1 MQQNFWRKII
11 LNLKK
16 QKIENE
22 KKMGYNKRKFE
33 IIKEFLSP
41 NLFLDIRKLLK
52 NKNNDSSQIKDLE
65 REFGGKL
72 RNLFEN
78 LGPVFV
84 KFGQLLSTRRDIFSE
99 NIISELE
106 KLQDDVKEED
116 FENIKEVFYK
126 EFSKDIY
133 DVFDEFEK
141 KPLAS
146 GSIAQAHL
154 ATIKVGSLNR
164 KVVVKVQRKN
174 LDKRVKED
182 LIIMKDLYK
191 KLESKLDGI
200 ESFNFGEIIE
210 EFSLSLNKEIDF
222 EVEKNNIKKYRK
234 LNIKEN
240 DFLSPDVYDSYSSK
254 KVLTLEYIEG
264 KSIRSV
270 FEKKS
275 NKRKDMAQKIIE
287 AYVNQMFTYGYFHAD
302 PHPGNIFV
310 DKDLNIYLLDFGIV
324 GNLSENYRYQI
335 MKIFLGASFGE
346 VKLITDAIIGMGLL
360 EFDSKKIGDFE
371 KRIQRLLDKYMVMS
385 LNQMKL
391 SDLIT
396 DFYTLLVDYS
406 IRIPSELTSFA
417 KTVLILEGL
426 IEKLVYK
433 ESFLEL
439 ALPIAKSMVF
449 KIFSPDIVVNRLR
462 PKMYDTYSLIKEFP
476 HTSLNILRQLAR
488 GDFRIIDQKS
498 EIERKSYEKI
508 ENQKSQAIIF
518 LGLSIV
524 IGFSLLSLSNLNLDQ
539 NILKA
544 ILILILSLGF
554 FMAYII
560 IKNLYRKE

>member
-1 MQQNFWRKII
+1 MGYRKRKI
-11 LNLKK
+11 
-16 QKIENE
+16 
-22 KKMGYNKRKFE
+22 E
-33 IIKEFLSP
+33 IIKKFLSP
-41 NLFLDIRKLLK
+41 DLIFEIRKLLK
-52 NKNNDSSQIKDLE
+52 NRGENSKEILDIESK
-65 REFGGKL
+65 FGQKL
-72 RNLFEN
+72 RSLFED

-99 NIISELE
+99 NIIIELE

-116 FENIKEVFYK
+116 FENIKEVFYG

-146 GSIAQAHL
+146 GSIAQTHL
-154 ATIKVGSLNR
+154 ATIKVGSLER
-164 KVVVKVQRKN
+164 KVVVKIQRKDLEKN
-174 LDKRVKED
+174 VKED
-182 LIIMKDLYK
+182 LKIMKDLYK
-191 KLESKLDGI
+191 KLEIKLEGI
-200 ESFNFGEIIE
+200 KSFNLGEIIE
-210 EFSLSLNKEIDF
+210 EFAISLNREIEF
-222 EVEKNNIKKYRK
+222 EIEKNNIKKYRK
-234 LNIKEN
+234 LNVQKK
-240 DFLSPDVYDSYSSK
+240 DLLCPDVYDSYSSK
-254 KVLTLEYIEG
+254 KVLTMEFIDGE
-264 KSIRSV
+264 SIRSV
-270 FEKKS
+270 YEKRS
-275 NKRKDMAQKIIE
+275 DIRKDLAEKIIG

-310 DKDLNIYLLDFGIV
+310 DKNLKIYLLDFGIV
-324 GNLSENYRYQI
+324 GNLSENYRYQM
-335 MKIFLGASFGE
+335 MKIFLGASFNE

-371 KRIQRLLDKYMVMS
+371 KRIQKLLDKYMVMS

-391 SDLIT
+391 ADLFR

-406 IRIPSELTSFA
+406 IKIPSELTNFG

-449 KIFSPDIVVNRLR
+449 KIFSPDLVFDRIR
-462 PKMYDTYSLIKEFP
+462 PKIYDTYSLIKEFP
-476 HTSLNILRQLAR
+476 QTSLNILRQLAR

-498 EIERKSYEKI
+498 EEERKSYEKI
-508 ENQKSQAIIF
+508 ENQKSQALVF
-518 LGLSIV
+518 LGLSII
-524 IGFSLLSLSNLNLDQ
+524 IGFSLLSLALLDFDK

-544 ILILILSLGF
+544 ILIASLSIGF
-554 FMAYII
+554 FTIFAIM
-560 IKNLYRKE
+560 KNLFRKE

>member
-1 MQQNFWRKII
+1 
-11 LNLKK
+11 
-16 QKIENE
+16 
-22 KKMGYNKRKFE
+22 MGYNKRKFE

-65 REFGGKL
+65 REFGEKL

-99 NIISELE
+99 NIIGELE

-146 GSIAQAHL
+146 GSIAQTHL
-154 ATIKVGSLNR
+154 ATIKVGSIDR
-164 KVVVKVQRKN
+164 KVVVKIQRKN

-240 DFLSPDVYDSYSSK
+240 DLLSPDVYDSYSSK

-335 MKIFLGASFGE
+335 MKVFLGASFGE

-406 IRIPSELTSFA
+406 IKIPSELTSFA

-449 KIFSPDIVVNRLR
+449 KIFSPDIVINRLR

-476 HTSLNILRQLAR
+476 QTSLNILRQLAR

-518 LGLSIV
+518 LGLSII

-544 ILILILSLGF
+544 ILILSLSLGF

>member
-1 MQQNFWRKII
+1 
-11 LNLKK
+11 
-16 QKIENE
+16 
-22 KKMGYNKRKFE
+22 MGYNKRKFE

-52 NKNNDSSQIKDLE
+52 NKNKDSSQIRDLE
-65 REFGGKL
+65 REFGEKL

-146 GSIAQAHL
+146 GSIAQTHL
-154 ATIKVGSLNR
+154 ATIKVGSIDR
-164 KVVVKVQRKN
+164 KVVVKVQRKD

-234 LNIKEN
+234 LNVKEN
-240 DFLSPDVYDSYSSK
+240 DLLSPDVYDSYSSK

-406 IRIPSELTSFA
+406 IKIPSELTNFA

-449 KIFSPDIVVNRLR
+449 KIFSPDILINRLR
-462 PKMYDTYSLIKEFP
+462 PKMFDTYSLIKEFP
-476 HTSLNILRQLAR
+476 QTSLNILRQLAR

-508 ENQKSQAIIF
+508 ENQKSQAIVF
-518 LGLSIV
+518 LGVSIIV
-524 IGFSLLSLSNLNLDQ
+524 GFSLLSLSNLKLNQ

>member
-1 MQQNFWRKII
+1 
-11 LNLKK
+11 
-16 QKIENE
+16 
-22 KKMGYNKRKFE
+22 MGYKQRKFE
-33 IIKEFLSP
+33 IIKKFLSP
-41 NLFLDIRKLLK
+41 DLIFDIRRLLK
-52 NKNNDSSQIKDLE
+52 NRGENSKEILE
-65 REFGGKL
+65 LESKFGQKL
-72 RNLFEN
+72 RNLFED

-99 NIISELE
+99 NIIMELE

-116 FENIKEVFYK
+116 FENIKEVFYG

-146 GSIAQAHL
+146 GSIAQTHL
-154 ATIKVGSLNR
+154 AKIKVGSYER
-164 KVVVKVQRKN
+164 KVVVKVQRKD
-174 LDKRVKED
+174 LDKNVKED
-182 LIIMKDLYK
+182 LKIMKDLYK
-191 KLESKLDGI
+191 KLETKLEGI
-200 ESFNFGEIIE
+200 KSFNLGEIVE
-210 EFSLSLNKEIDF
+210 EFALSLNREIDF

-234 LNIKEN
+234 LNVQKK
-240 DFLSPDVYDSYSSK
+240 DLLCPDVYDSYSSK
-254 KVLTLEYIEG
+254 KVLTMEYIEG

-270 FEKKS
+270 YEKRS
-275 NKRKDMAQKIIE
+275 DIRKDLAEKIIG

-310 DKDLNIYLLDFGIV
+310 DENLNIYLLDFGIV

-335 MKIFLGASFGE
+335 MKIFLGASFNE

-371 KRIQRLLDKYMVMS
+371 KRIQKLLDKYMVMS

-391 SDLIT
+391 ADLIR

-406 IRIPSELTSFA
+406 IKIPSELTNFG

-449 KIFSPDIVVNRLR
+449 KIFSPDLVFDRIR
-462 PKMYDTYSLIKEFP
+462 PKIYDTYSLVKEFP
-476 HTSLNILRQLAR
+476 QTSLNILRQLAR

-498 EIERKSYEKI
+498 EEERKSYEKI
-508 ENQKSQAIIF
+508 ENQKSQALVF
-518 LGLSIV
+518 LGLSII
-524 IGFSLLSLSNLNLDQ
+524 IGFSLLSLALLDFDK

-544 ILILILSLGF
+544 ILIASLGLGF
-554 FMAYII
+554 TMIFAI

>member
-1 MQQNFWRKII
+1 
-11 LNLKK
+11 
-16 QKIENE
+16 
-22 KKMGYNKRKFE
+22 MGYNKRKFE

-65 REFGGKL
+65 REFGEKL

-99 NIISELE
+99 NIIGELE

-146 GSIAQAHL
+146 GSIAQTHL
-154 ATIKVGSLNR
+154 ATIKVGSIDR
-164 KVVVKVQRKN
+164 KVVVKVQRKD

-240 DFLSPDVYDSYSSK
+240 DLLSPDVYDSYSSK

-396 DFYTLLVDYS
+396 DFYTLLVDYC
-406 IRIPSELTSFA
+406 IKIPSELTSFA

-476 HTSLNILRQLAR
+476 QTSLNILRQLAR

-498 EIERKSYEKI
+498 ELERKSYERI

-518 LGLSIV
+518 LGLSII

-544 ILILILSLGF
+544 ILILSLSLGF

>member
-1 MQQNFWRKII
+1 
-11 LNLKK
+11 
-16 QKIENE
+16 
-22 KKMGYNKRKFE
+22 MGYKQRKFG
-33 IIKEFLSP
+33 IIKKFLSTD
-41 NLFLDIRKLLK
+41 LIFDIRKLLRNRGENSK
-52 NKNNDSSQIKDLE
+52 EILE
-65 REFGGKL
+65 LESKFGQKL
-72 RNLFEN
+72 RTLFED

-99 NIISELE
+99 NIIIELE

-116 FENIKEVFYK
+116 FENIKEVFYG

-146 GSIAQAHL
+146 GSIAQTHL
-154 ATIKVGSLNR
+154 AIIKVGSFER
-164 KVVVKVQRKN
+164 KVVVKVQRKDLEKN
-174 LDKRVKED
+174 VKED
-182 LIIMKDLYK
+182 LKIMKDLYK
-191 KLESKLDGI
+191 KLEIKLEGI
-200 ESFNFGEIIE
+200 KSFNIGEIVE
-210 EFSLSLNKEIDF
+210 EFALSLNKEIDF
-222 EVEKNNIKKYRK
+222 EVEKNNIKKYKK
-234 LNIKEN
+234 LNVQKK
-240 DFLSPDVYDSYSSK
+240 DLLCPDVYDSYSSK
-254 KVLTLEYIEG
+254 KVLTMEYIEG
-264 KSIRSV
+264 ESIRSV
-270 FEKKS
+270 YEKRS
-275 NKRKDMAQKIIE
+275 DIRKDLAEKIIG

-310 DKDLNIYLLDFGIV
+310 DENLNIYLLDFGIV

-335 MKIFLGASFGE
+335 MKIFLGASFNE

-371 KRIQRLLDKYMVMS
+371 KRIQKLLDKYMVMS

-391 SDLIT
+391 ADLIR

-406 IRIPSELTSFA
+406 IKIPSELTNFG

-449 KIFSPDIVVNRLR
+449 KIFSPDLVFNRVR
-462 PKMYDTYSLIKEFP
+462 PKIYDTYSLIKEFP
-476 HTSLNILRQLAR
+476 QTILNILRQLAR

-498 EIERKSYEKI
+498 EEERKSYEKI
-508 ENQKSQAIIF
+508 ENQKSQALVF
-518 LGLSIV
+518 LGISII
-524 IGFSLLSLSNLNLDQ
+524 IGCSLLSLATLDFDK

-544 ILILILSLGF
+544 ILIASLGIGF
-554 FMAYII
+554 TMIFSIM
-560 IKNLYRKE
+560 KNLYRKE

>member
-1 MQQNFWRKII
+1 
-11 LNLKK
+11 
-16 QKIENE
+16 
-22 KKMGYNKRKFE
+22 MGYNKRKFE

-52 NKNNDSSQIKDLE
+52 NKNKDSSQIRDLE
-65 REFGGKL
+65 REFGEKL

-146 GSIAQAHL
+146 GSIAQTHL
-154 ATIKVGSLNR
+154 ATIKVGSIDR
-164 KVVVKVQRKN
+164 KVVVKVQRKD

-222 EVEKNNIKKYRK
+222 EVEKNNIKKYMK
-234 LNIKEN
+234 LNVKEN
-240 DFLSPDVYDSYSSK
+240 DLLSPDVYDSYSSK

-406 IRIPSELTSFA
+406 IKIPSELTNFA

-449 KIFSPDIVVNRLR
+449 KIFSPDILINRLR
-462 PKMYDTYSLIKEFP
+462 PKMFDTYSLIKEFP
-476 HTSLNILRQLAR
+476 QTSLNILRQLAR

-508 ENQKSQAIIF
+508 ENQKSQAIVF
-518 LGLSIV
+518 LGVSIIV
-524 IGFSLLSLSNLNLDQ
+524 GFSLLSLSNLKLNQ

>member
-1 MQQNFWRKII
+1 
-11 LNLKK
+11 
-16 QKIENE
+16 
-22 KKMGYNKRKFE
+22 MGYKKRKLE
-33 IIKEFLSP
+33 IIKKFISL
-41 NLFLDIRKLLK
+41 NIIFDGRKLLK
-52 NKNNDSSQIKDLE
+52 NKGENSKDLSE
-65 REFGGKL
+65 LESHFGKNL
-72 RNLFEN
+72 RSLFEE

-99 NIISELE
+99 NIITELE

-116 FENIKEVFYK
+116 FENIKEVFYE

-141 KPLAS
+141 KSLAS
-146 GSIAQAHL
+146 GSIAQTHL
-154 ATIKVGSLNR
+154 ATIKVGSLER
-164 KVVVKVQRKN
+164 KVVVKIQRKDM
-174 LDKRVKED
+174 DKRVVED
-182 LIIMKDLYK
+182 LKIMNDLYK
-191 KLESKLDGI
+191 KLETKLEGI
-200 ESFNFGEIIE
+200 KSFNFGEIIQ
-210 EFSLSLNKEIDF
+210 EFSLSLIREIDF

-234 LNIKEN
+234 LNIQKK
-240 DFLSPDVYDSYSSK
+240 DLLSPDVYDSYSSK
-254 KVLTLEYIEG
+254 KVLTMEYIDG

-270 FEKKS
+270 YEKRS
-275 NKRKDMAQKIIE
+275 DIRKELAEKIIG

-310 DKDLNIYLLDFGIV
+310 DDNLNIYLIDFGIV

-335 MKIFLGASFGE
+335 MKIFLGASFNE

-371 KRIQRLLDKYMVMS
+371 KRIQKLLDKYMVMS

-391 SDLIT
+391 ADLIR

-406 IRIPSELTSFA
+406 IKIPSELTNFA

-449 KIFSPDIVVNRLR
+449 KIFSPDLVIDRIR

-476 HTSLNILRQLAR
+476 QTTLNILRQLAR

-498 EIERKSYEKI
+498 EEERKSYEKT
-508 ENQKSQAIIF
+508 ENQKTQAIIF
-518 LGLSIV
+518 LGLCLIIAS
-524 IGFSLLSLSNLNLDQ
+524 SLLGLAFVEIDK

-544 ILILILSLGF
+544 LLVTSLFLGF
-554 FMAYII
+554 FMAFAI
-560 IKNLYRKE
+560 IKNIYRKE

>member
-1 MQQNFWRKII
+1 
-11 LNLKK
+11 
-16 QKIENE
+16 
-22 KKMGYNKRKFE
+22 MGYNKRKFE

-65 REFGGKL
+65 REFGEKL

-146 GSIAQAHL
+146 GSIAQTHL
-154 ATIKVGSLNR
+154 ATIKVGSIDR
-164 KVVVKVQRKN
+164 KVVVKVQRKD

-234 LNIKEN
+234 LNTKEN
-240 DFLSPDVYDSYSSK
+240 DLLSPDVYDSYSSK

-335 MKIFLGASFGE
+335 MKVFLGASFGE

-406 IRIPSELTSFA
+406 IKIPSELTSFA

-476 HTSLNILRQLAR
+476 QTSLNILRQLAR

-518 LGLSIV
+518 LGLSII

-544 ILILILSLGF
+544 ILILSLSLGF

-560 IKNLYRKE
+560 IKNLYRKEWYEKNKRIWNRKIYHK

>member
-1 MQQNFWRKII
+1 
-11 LNLKK
+11 
-16 QKIENE
+16 
-22 KKMGYNKRKFE
+22 MGYKQRKFG
-33 IIKEFLSP
+33 IIKKFLSTD
-41 NLFLDIRKLLK
+41 LIFDIRKLLRNRGENSK
-52 NKNNDSSQIKDLE
+52 EILE
-65 REFGGKL
+65 LESKFGQKL
-72 RNLFEN
+72 RTLFED

-99 NIISELE
+99 NIIIELE

-116 FENIKEVFYK
+116 FENIKEVFYG

-146 GSIAQAHL
+146 GSIAQTHL
-154 ATIKVGSLNR
+154 AIIKVGSFER
-164 KVVVKVQRKN
+164 KVVVKVQRKDLEKN
-174 LDKRVKED
+174 VKED
-182 LIIMKDLYK
+182 LKIMKDLYK
-191 KLESKLDGI
+191 KLEIKLEGI
-200 ESFNFGEIIE
+200 KSFNIGEIVE
-210 EFSLSLNKEIDF
+210 EFALSLNKEIDF
-222 EVEKNNIKKYRK
+222 EVEKNNIKKYKK
-234 LNIKEN
+234 LNVQKK
-240 DFLSPDVYDSYSSK
+240 DLLCPDVYDSYSSK
-254 KVLTLEYIEG
+254 KVLTMEYIEG
-264 KSIRSV
+264 ESIRSV
-270 FEKKS
+270 YEKRS
-275 NKRKDMAQKIIE
+275 DIRKDLAEKIIG

-310 DKDLNIYLLDFGIV
+310 DENLNIYLLDFGIV

-335 MKIFLGASFGE
+335 MKIFLGASFNE

-371 KRIQRLLDKYMVMS
+371 KRIQKLLDKYMVMS

-391 SDLIT
+391 ADLIR

-406 IRIPSELTSFA
+406 IKIPSELTNFG

-449 KIFSPDIVVNRLR
+449 KIFSPDLVFNRVR
-462 PKMYDTYSLIKEFP
+462 PKIYDTYSLIKEFP
-476 HTSLNILRQLAR
+476 QTSLNILRQLAR

-498 EIERKSYEKI
+498 EEERKSYEKI
-508 ENQKSQAIIF
+508 ENQKSQALVF
-518 LGLSIV
+518 LGISII
-524 IGFSLLSLSNLNLDQ
+524 IGCSLLSLATLDFDK

-544 ILILILSLGF
+544 ILIASLGIGF
-554 FMAYII
+554 TMIFSIM
-560 IKNLYRKE
+560 KNLYRKE

>member
-1 MQQNFWRKII
+1 
-11 LNLKK
+11 
-16 QKIENE
+16 
-22 KKMGYNKRKFE
+22 MGYNKRKFE

-65 REFGGKL
+65 REFGEKL

-99 NIISELE
+99 NIIGELE

-146 GSIAQAHL
+146 GSIAQTHL
-154 ATIKVGSLNR
+154 ATIKVGSIDR

-240 DFLSPDVYDSYSSK
+240 DLLSPDVYDSYSSK

-406 IRIPSELTSFA
+406 IKIPSELTSFA

-476 HTSLNILRQLAR
+476 QTSLNILRQLAR

-518 LGLSIV
+518 LGLSII

-544 ILILILSLGF
+544 ILILSLSLGF
-554 FMAYII
+554 FMACII

>member
-1 MQQNFWRKII
+1 
-11 LNLKK
+11 
-16 QKIENE
+16 
-22 KKMGYNKRKFE
+22 MGYKQRKFG
-33 IIKEFLSP
+33 IIKKFLSTD
-41 NLFLDIRKLLK
+41 LIFDIRKLLRNRGENSK
-52 NKNNDSSQIKDLE
+52 EILE
-65 REFGGKL
+65 LESKFGQKL
-72 RNLFEN
+72 RTLFED

-99 NIISELE
+99 NIIIELE

-116 FENIKEVFYK
+116 FENIKEVFYG

-146 GSIAQAHL
+146 GSIAQTHL
-154 ATIKVGSLNR
+154 ATIKVGSFER
-164 KVVVKVQRKN
+164 KVVVKVQRKDLEKN
-174 LDKRVKED
+174 VKED
-182 LIIMKDLYK
+182 LKIMKDLYK
-191 KLESKLDGI
+191 KLEIKLEGI
-200 ESFNFGEIIE
+200 KSFNIGEIVE
-210 EFSLSLNKEIDF
+210 EFALSLNKEIDF
-222 EVEKNNIKKYRK
+222 EVEKNNIKKYKK
-234 LNIKEN
+234 LNVQKK
-240 DFLSPDVYDSYSSK
+240 DLLCPDVYDSYSSK
-254 KVLTLEYIEG
+254 KVLTMEYIEG
-264 KSIRSV
+264 ESIRSV
-270 FEKKS
+270 YEKRS
-275 NKRKDMAQKIIE
+275 DIRKDLAEKIIG

-310 DKDLNIYLLDFGIV
+310 DENLNIYLLDFGIV

-335 MKIFLGASFGE
+335 MKIFLGASFNE

-371 KRIQRLLDKYMVMS
+371 KRIQKLLDKYMVMS

-391 SDLIT
+391 ADLIR

-406 IRIPSELTSFA
+406 IKIPSELTNFG

-449 KIFSPDIVVNRLR
+449 KIFSPDLVFNRVR
-462 PKMYDTYSLIKEFP
+462 PKIYDTYSLIKEFP
-476 HTSLNILRQLAR
+476 QTSLNILRQLAR

-498 EIERKSYEKI
+498 EEERKSYEKI
-508 ENQKSQAIIF
+508 ENQKSQALVF
-518 LGLSIV
+518 LGISII
-524 IGFSLLSLSNLNLDQ
+524 IGCSLLSLATLDFDK

-544 ILILILSLGF
+544 ILIASLGIGF
-554 FMAYII
+554 TMIFSIM
-560 IKNLYRKE
+560 KNLYRKE

>member
-1 MQQNFWRKII
+1 
-11 LNLKK
+11 
-16 QKIENE
+16 
-22 KKMGYNKRKFE
+22 MGYNKRKFE

-52 NKNNDSSQIKDLE
+52 NKNKDSSQIRDLE
-65 REFGGKL
+65 SEFGEKL

-99 NIISELE
+99 NIINELE
-106 KLQDDVKEED
+106 KLQDDVKVED

-146 GSIAQAHL
+146 GSIAQTHL
-154 ATIKVGSLNR
+154 ATIKVGSIDR
-164 KVVVKVQRKN
+164 KVVVKVQRKD

-240 DFLSPDVYDSYSSK
+240 DLLSPDVYDSYSSK

-406 IRIPSELTSFA
+406 IKIPSELTNFA

-449 KIFSPDIVVNRLR
+449 KIFSPDILINRLR
-462 PKMYDTYSLIKEFP
+462 PKMFDTYSLIKEFP
-476 HTSLNILRQLAR
+476 QTSLNILRQLAR

-508 ENQKSQAIIF
+508 ENQKSQAIVF
-518 LGLSIV
+518 LGVSIIV
-524 IGFSLLSLSNLNLDQ
+524 GFSLLSLSNLNLDQ

>member
-1 MQQNFWRKII
+1 
-11 LNLKK
+11 
-16 QKIENE
+16 
-22 KKMGYNKRKFE
+22 MGYKQRKFG
-33 IIKEFLSP
+33 IIKKFLSTD
-41 NLFLDIRKLLK
+41 LIFDIRKLLRNRGENSK
-52 NKNNDSSQIKDLE
+52 EILE
-65 REFGGKL
+65 LESKFGQKL
-72 RNLFEN
+72 RTLFED

-99 NIISELE
+99 NIIIELE

-116 FENIKEVFYK
+116 FENIKEVFYG

-146 GSIAQAHL
+146 GSIAQTHL
-154 ATIKVGSLNR
+154 ATIKVGSFER
-164 KVVVKVQRKN
+164 KVVVKVQRKDLEKN
-174 LDKRVKED
+174 VKED
-182 LIIMKDLYK
+182 LKIMKDLYK
-191 KLESKLDGI
+191 KLEIKLEGI
-200 ESFNFGEIIE
+200 KSFNIGEIVE
-210 EFSLSLNKEIDF
+210 EFALSLNREIDF
-222 EVEKNNIKKYRK
+222 EVEKNNIKKYKK
-234 LNIKEN
+234 LNVQKK
-240 DFLSPDVYDSYSSK
+240 DLLCPDVYDSYSSK
-254 KVLTLEYIEG
+254 KVLTMEYIEG
-264 KSIRSV
+264 ESIRSV
-270 FEKKS
+270 YEKRS
-275 NKRKDMAQKIIE
+275 DIRKDLAEKIIG

-310 DKDLNIYLLDFGIV
+310 DKNLNIYLLDFGIV

-335 MKIFLGASFGE
+335 MKIFLGASFNE

-371 KRIQRLLDKYMVMS
+371 KRIQKLLDKYMVMS

-391 SDLIT
+391 ADLIR

-406 IRIPSELTSFA
+406 IKIPSELTNFG

-449 KIFSPDIVVNRLR
+449 KIFSPDLVFNRVR
-462 PKMYDTYSLIKEFP
+462 PKIYDTYSLIKEFP
-476 HTSLNILRQLAR
+476 QTSLNILRQLAR

-498 EIERKSYEKI
+498 EEERKSYEKI
-508 ENQKSQAIIF
+508 ENQKSQALVF
-518 LGLSIV
+518 LGISII
-524 IGFSLLSLSNLNLDQ
+524 IGCSLLSLATLDFDK

-544 ILILILSLGF
+544 ILIASLGIGF
-554 FMAYII
+554 TMIFSIM
-560 IKNLYRKE
+560 KNLYRKE

>member
-1 MQQNFWRKII
+1 
-11 LNLKK
+11 
-16 QKIENE
+16 
-22 KKMGYNKRKFE
+22 MGYKQRKFG
-33 IIKEFLSP
+33 IIKKFLSTD
-41 NLFLDIRKLLK
+41 LIFDIRKLLRNRGENSK
-52 NKNNDSSQIKDLE
+52 EILE
-65 REFGGKL
+65 LESKFGQKL
-72 RNLFEN
+72 RTLFED

-99 NIISELE
+99 NIIIELE

-116 FENIKEVFYK
+116 FENIKEVFYG

-146 GSIAQAHL
+146 GSIAQTHL
-154 ATIKVGSLNR
+154 ATIKVGSFER
-164 KVVVKVQRKN
+164 KVVVKVQRKDLEKN
-174 LDKRVKED
+174 VKED
-182 LIIMKDLYK
+182 LKIMKDLYK
-191 KLESKLDGI
+191 KLEIKLEGI
-200 ESFNFGEIIE
+200 KSFNIGEIVE
-210 EFSLSLNKEIDF
+210 EFALSLNKEIDF
-222 EVEKNNIKKYRK
+222 EVEKNNIKKYKK
-234 LNIKEN
+234 LNVQKK
-240 DFLSPDVYDSYSSK
+240 DLLCPDVYDSYSSK
-254 KVLTLEYIEG
+254 KVLTMEYIEG

-270 FEKKS
+270 YEKRS
-275 NKRKDMAQKIIE
+275 DIRKDLAEKIIG

-310 DKDLNIYLLDFGIV
+310 DENLNIYLLDFGIV

-335 MKIFLGASFGE
+335 MKIFLGASFNE

-371 KRIQRLLDKYMVMS
+371 KRIQKLLDKYMVMS

-391 SDLIT
+391 ADLIR

-406 IRIPSELTSFA
+406 IKIPSELTNFG

-449 KIFSPDIVVNRLR
+449 KIFSPDLVFDRIR
-462 PKMYDTYSLIKEFP
+462 PKIYDTYSLIKEFP
-476 HTSLNILRQLAR
+476 QTSLNILRQLAR
-488 GDFRIIDQKS
+488 GDFRIIEQKS
-498 EIERKSYEKI
+498 EEERKSYEKI
-508 ENQKSQAIIF
+508 ENQKSQALVF
-518 LGLSIV
+518 LGISII
-524 IGFSLLSLSNLNLDQ
+524 IGCSLLSLATLDFDK

-544 ILILILSLGF
+544 ILIASLGIGF
-554 FMAYII
+554 TMIFSIM
-560 IKNLYRKE
+560 KNLYRKE

>member
-1 MQQNFWRKII
+1 
-11 LNLKK
+11 
-16 QKIENE
+16 
-22 KKMGYNKRKFE
+22 MGYKQRKFG
-33 IIKEFLSP
+33 IIKKFLSTD
-41 NLFLDIRKLLK
+41 LIFDIRKLLRNRGENSK
-52 NKNNDSSQIKDLE
+52 EILE
-65 REFGGKL
+65 LESKFGQKL
-72 RNLFEN
+72 RTLFED

-99 NIISELE
+99 NIIIELE

-116 FENIKEVFYK
+116 FENIKEVFYG

-146 GSIAQAHL
+146 GSIAQTHL
-154 ATIKVGSLNR
+154 AIIKVGSFER
-164 KVVVKVQRKN
+164 KVVVKVQRKDLEKN
-174 LDKRVKED
+174 VKED
-182 LIIMKDLYK
+182 LKIMKDLYK
-191 KLESKLDGI
+191 KLEIKLEGI
-200 ESFNFGEIIE
+200 KSFNIGEIVE
-210 EFSLSLNKEIDF
+210 EFALSLNKEIDF
-222 EVEKNNIKKYRK
+222 EVEKNNIKKYKK
-234 LNIKEN
+234 LNVQKK
-240 DFLSPDVYDSYSSK
+240 DLLCPDVYDSYSSK
-254 KVLTLEYIEG
+254 KVLTMEYIEG
-264 KSIRSV
+264 ESIRSV
-270 FEKKS
+270 YEKRS
-275 NKRKDMAQKIIE
+275 DIRKDLAEKLIG

-310 DKDLNIYLLDFGIV
+310 DENLNIYLLDFGIV

-335 MKIFLGASFGE
+335 MKIFLGASFNE

-371 KRIQRLLDKYMVMS
+371 KRIQKLLDKYMVMS

-391 SDLIT
+391 ADLIR

-406 IRIPSELTSFA
+406 IKIPSELTNFG

-449 KIFSPDIVVNRLR
+449 KIFSPDLVFNRVR
-462 PKMYDTYSLIKEFP
+462 PKIYDTYSLIKEFP
-476 HTSLNILRQLAR
+476 QTSLNILRQLAR

-498 EIERKSYEKI
+498 EEERKSYEKI
-508 ENQKSQAIIF
+508 ENQKSQALVF
-518 LGLSIV
+518 LGISII
-524 IGFSLLSLSNLNLDQ
+524 IGCSLLSLATLDFDK

-544 ILILILSLGF
+544 ILIASLGIGF
-554 FMAYII
+554 TMIFSIM
-560 IKNLYRKE
+560 KNLYRKE

>member
-1 MQQNFWRKII
+1 
-11 LNLKK
+11 
-16 QKIENE
+16 
-22 KKMGYNKRKFE
+22 MGYNKRKFE

-65 REFGGKL
+65 REFGEKL

-99 NIISELE
+99 NIIGELE

-146 GSIAQAHL
+146 GSIAQTHL
-154 ATIKVGSLNR
+154 ATIKVGSIDR

-240 DFLSPDVYDSYSSK
+240 DLLSPDVYDSYSSK

-396 DFYTLLVDYS
+396 DFYALLVDYS
-406 IRIPSELTSFA
+406 IKIPSELTSFA

-476 HTSLNILRQLAR
+476 QTSLNILRQLAR

>member
-1 MQQNFWRKII
+1 
-11 LNLKK
+11 
-16 QKIENE
+16 
-22 KKMGYNKRKFE
+22 MGYNKRKFE

-52 NKNNDSSQIKDLE
+52 NKNNDSSQIRDLE
-65 REFGGKL
+65 SEFGEKL

-99 NIISELE
+99 NIINELE
-106 KLQDDVKEED
+106 KLQDDVKVED

-146 GSIAQAHL
+146 GSIAQTHL
-154 ATIKVGSLNR
+154 ATIKVGSIDR

-240 DFLSPDVYDSYSSK
+240 DLLSPDVYDSYSSK

-406 IRIPSELTSFA
+406 IKIPSELTSFA

-476 HTSLNILRQLAR
+476 QTSLNILRQLAR

-518 LGLSIV
+518 LGLSII

-560 IKNLYRKE
+560 IKNLYRKEWYEKNKRIWNRKIYHK

>member
-1 MQQNFWRKII
+1 
-11 LNLKK
+11 
-16 QKIENE
+16 
-22 KKMGYNKRKFE
+22 MGYNKRKFE

-65 REFGGKL
+65 REFGEKL

-146 GSIAQAHL
+146 GSIAQTHL
-154 ATIKVGSLNR
+154 ATIKVGSIDR

-174 LDKRVKED
+174 LDRRVKED

-240 DFLSPDVYDSYSSK
+240 DLLSPDVYDSYSSK

-406 IRIPSELTSFA
+406 IKIPSELTSFA

-476 HTSLNILRQLAR
+476 QTSLNILRQLAR

-539 NILKA
+539 TILKA
-544 ILILILSLGF
+544 ILILSLSLGF

>member
-1 MQQNFWRKII
+1 
-11 LNLKK
+11 
-16 QKIENE
+16 
-22 KKMGYNKRKFE
+22 MGYNKRKFE

-52 NKNNDSSQIKDLE
+52 NKNKDSSQIKDLE
-65 REFGGKL
+65 SEFGEKL

-146 GSIAQAHL
+146 GSIAQTHL
-154 ATIKVGSLNR
+154 ATIKVGSIDR
-164 KVVVKVQRKN
+164 KVVVKVQRKD

-240 DFLSPDVYDSYSSK
+240 DLLSPDVYDSYSSK

-335 MKIFLGASFGE
+335 MKVFLGASFGE

-406 IRIPSELTSFA
+406 IKIPSELTSFA

-476 HTSLNILRQLAR
+476 QTSLNILRQLAR

-518 LGLSIV
+518 LGLSII

-560 IKNLYRKE
+560 IKNLYRKEWYEKNKRIWNRKIYHK

>member
-1 MQQNFWRKII
+1 
-11 LNLKK
+11 
-16 QKIENE
+16 
-22 KKMGYNKRKFE
+22 
-33 IIKEFLSP
+33 
-41 NLFLDIRKLLK
+41 LK

-65 REFGGKL
+65 RELGEKL

-84 KFGQLLSTRRDIFSE
+84 KFGQLLSTRRDVFSE

-146 GSIAQAHL
+146 GSIAQTHL
-154 ATIKVGSLNR
+154 ATIKVGSIDR
-164 KVVVKVQRKN
+164 KVVVKVQRKD

-240 DFLSPDVYDSYSSK
+240 DLLSPDVYDSYSSK

-406 IRIPSELTSFA
+406 IKIPSELTSFA

-439 ALPIAKSMVF
+439 ALPIA
-449 KIFSPDIVVNRLR
+449 
-462 PKMYDTYSLIKEFP
+462 
-476 HTSLNILRQLAR
+476 
-488 GDFRIIDQKS
+488 
-498 EIERKSYEKI
+498 
-508 ENQKSQAIIF
+508 
-518 LGLSIV
+518 
-524 IGFSLLSLSNLNLDQ
+524 
-539 NILKA
+539 
-544 ILILILSLGF
+544 
-554 FMAYII
+554 
-560 IKNLYRKE
+560 

>member
-1 MQQNFWRKII
+1 
-11 LNLKK
+11 
-16 QKIENE
+16 
-22 KKMGYNKRKFE
+22 MGYKQRKFG
-33 IIKEFLSP
+33 IIKKFLSTD
-41 NLFLDIRKLLK
+41 LIFDIRKLLRNRGENSK
-52 NKNNDSSQIKDLE
+52 EILE
-65 REFGGKL
+65 LESKFGQKL
-72 RNLFEN
+72 RTLFED

-84 KFGQLLSTRRDIFSE
+84 KFGQLLSTRKDIFSE
-99 NIISELE
+99 NIIIELE

-116 FENIKEVFYK
+116 FENIKEVFYG

-146 GSIAQAHL
+146 GSIAQTHL
-154 ATIKVGSLNR
+154 ATIKVGSFER
-164 KVVVKVQRKN
+164 KVVVKVQRKDLEKN
-174 LDKRVKED
+174 VKED
-182 LIIMKDLYK
+182 LKIMKDLYK
-191 KLESKLDGI
+191 KLEIKLEGI
-200 ESFNFGEIIE
+200 KSFNIGEIVE
-210 EFSLSLNKEIDF
+210 EFALSLNKEIDF
-222 EVEKNNIKKYRK
+222 EVEKNNIKKYKK
-234 LNIKEN
+234 LNIQKK
-240 DFLSPDVYDSYSSK
+240 DLLCPDVYDSYSSK
-254 KVLTLEYIEG
+254 KVLTMEYIEG
-264 KSIRSV
+264 ESIRSV
-270 FEKKS
+270 YEKRS
-275 NKRKDMAQKIIE
+275 DIRKDLAEKIIG

-310 DKDLNIYLLDFGIV
+310 DENLNIYLLDFGIV

-335 MKIFLGASFGE
+335 MKIFLGASFNE

-371 KRIQRLLDKYMVMS
+371 KRIQKLLDKYMVMS

-391 SDLIT
+391 ADLIR

-406 IRIPSELTSFA
+406 IKIPSELTNFG

-449 KIFSPDIVVNRLR
+449 KIFSPDLVFNRVR
-462 PKMYDTYSLIKEFP
+462 PKIYDTYSLIKEFP
-476 HTSLNILRQLAR
+476 QTSLNILRQLAR

-498 EIERKSYEKI
+498 EEERKSYEKI
-508 ENQKSQAIIF
+508 ENQKSQALVF
-518 LGLSIV
+518 LGISII
-524 IGFSLLSLSNLNLDQ
+524 IGCSLLSLATLDFDK

-544 ILILILSLGF
+544 ILIASLGIGF
-554 FMAYII
+554 TMIFSIM
-560 IKNLYRKE
+560 KNLYRKE

>member
-1 MQQNFWRKII
+1 
-11 LNLKK
+11 
-16 QKIENE
+16 
-22 KKMGYNKRKFE
+22 MGYNKRKFE

-52 NKNNDSSQIKDLE
+52 NKNNDSSQIRDLE
-65 REFGGKL
+65 SEFGEKL

-99 NIISELE
+99 NIINELE
-106 KLQDDVKEED
+106 KLQDDVKVED

-146 GSIAQAHL
+146 GSIAQTHL
-154 ATIKVGSLNR
+154 ATIKVGSIDR
-164 KVVVKVQRKN
+164 KVVVKIQRKD

-234 LNIKEN
+234 LNTKEN
-240 DFLSPDVYDSYSSK
+240 DLLSPDVYDSYSSK

-406 IRIPSELTSFA
+406 IKIPSELTSFA

-476 HTSLNILRQLAR
+476 QTSLNILRQLAR

-498 EIERKSYEKI
+498 ELERKSYEKI

-518 LGLSIV
+518 LGLSII

-539 NILKA
+539 NILKV
-544 ILILILSLGF
+544 ILILSLSLGF

>member
-1 MQQNFWRKII
+1 
-11 LNLKK
+11 
-16 QKIENE
+16 
-22 KKMGYNKRKFE
+22 MGYKQRKFE
-33 IIKEFLSP
+33 IIKKFLSP
-41 NLFLDIRKLLK
+41 DLIFDIRRLLK
-52 NKNNDSSQIKDLE
+52 NRGENSKEILE
-65 REFGGKL
+65 LESKFGQKL
-72 RNLFEN
+72 RNLFED

-99 NIISELE
+99 NIIMELE

-116 FENIKEVFYK
+116 FENIKEVFYG

-146 GSIAQAHL
+146 GSIAQTHL
-154 ATIKVGSLNR
+154 AKIKVGSYER
-164 KVVVKVQRKN
+164 KVVVKVQRKD
-174 LDKRVKED
+174 LDKNVKED
-182 LIIMKDLYK
+182 LKIMKDLYK
-191 KLESKLDGI
+191 KLETKLEGI
-200 ESFNFGEIIE
+200 KSFNLGEIVE
-210 EFSLSLNKEIDF
+210 EFALSLNREIDF

-234 LNIKEN
+234 LNVQKK
-240 DFLSPDVYDSYSSK
+240 DLLCPDVYDSYSSK
-254 KVLTLEYIEG
+254 KVLTMEYIEG

-270 FEKKS
+270 YEKRS
-275 NKRKDMAQKIIE
+275 DIRKDLAEKIIG

-310 DKDLNIYLLDFGIV
+310 DENLNIYLLDFGIV

-335 MKIFLGASFGE
+335 MKIFLGASFNE

-371 KRIQRLLDKYMVMS
+371 KRIQKLLDKYMVMS

-391 SDLIT
+391 ADLIR

-406 IRIPSELTSFA
+406 IKIPSELTNFG

-449 KIFSPDIVVNRLR
+449 KIFSPDLVFDRIR
-462 PKMYDTYSLIKEFP
+462 PKVYDTYSLVKEFP
-476 HTSLNILRQLAR
+476 QTSLNILRQLAR

-498 EIERKSYEKI
+498 EEERKSYEKI
-508 ENQKSQAIIF
+508 ENQKSQALVF
-518 LGLSIV
+518 LGLSII
-524 IGFSLLSLSNLNLDQ
+524 IGFSLLSLALLDFDK

-544 ILILILSLGF
+544 ILIASLGLGF
-554 FMAYII
+554 TMIFAIM
-560 IKNLYRKE
+560 KNLYRKE

>member
-1 MQQNFWRKII
+1 
-11 LNLKK
+11 
-16 QKIENE
+16 
-22 KKMGYNKRKFE
+22 MGYKQRKFG
-33 IIKEFLSP
+33 IIKKFLSTD
-41 NLFLDIRKLLK
+41 LIFDIRKLLRNRGENSK
-52 NKNNDSSQIKDLE
+52 EILE
-65 REFGGKL
+65 LESKFGQKL
-72 RNLFEN
+72 RTLFED

-99 NIISELE
+99 NIIIELE

-116 FENIKEVFYK
+116 FENIKEVFYG

-146 GSIAQAHL
+146 GSIAQTHL
-154 ATIKVGSLNR
+154 ATIKVGSFER
-164 KVVVKVQRKN
+164 KVVVKVQRKDLEKN
-174 LDKRVKED
+174 VKED
-182 LIIMKDLYK
+182 LKIMKDLYK
-191 KLESKLDGI
+191 KLEIKLEGI
-200 ESFNFGEIIE
+200 KSFNIGEIVE
-210 EFSLSLNKEIDF
+210 EFALSLNKEIDF
-222 EVEKNNIKKYRK
+222 EVEKNNIKKYKK
-234 LNIKEN
+234 LNIQKK
-240 DFLSPDVYDSYSSK
+240 DLLCPDVYDSYSSK
-254 KVLTLEYIEG
+254 KVLTMEYIEG
-264 KSIRSV
+264 ESIRSV
-270 FEKKS
+270 YEKRS
-275 NKRKDMAQKIIE
+275 DIRKDLAEKIIG

-310 DKDLNIYLLDFGIV
+310 DENLNIYLLDFGIV

-335 MKIFLGASFGE
+335 MKIFLGASFNE

-371 KRIQRLLDKYMVMS
+371 KRIQKLLDKYMVMS

-391 SDLIT
+391 ADLIR

-406 IRIPSELTSFA
+406 IKIPSELTNFG

-449 KIFSPDIVVNRLR
+449 KIFSPDLVFNRVR
-462 PKMYDTYSLIKEFP
+462 PKIYDTYSLIKEFP
-476 HTSLNILRQLAR
+476 QTSLNILRQLAR

-498 EIERKSYEKI
+498 EEERKSYEKI
-508 ENQKSQAIIF
+508 ENQKSQALVF
-518 LGLSIV
+518 LGISII
-524 IGFSLLSLSNLNLDQ
+524 IGCSLLSLATLDFDK

-544 ILILILSLGF
+544 ILIASLGIGF
-554 FMAYII
+554 TMIFSIM
-560 IKNLYRKE
+560 KNLYRKE

>member
-1 MQQNFWRKII
+1 
-11 LNLKK
+11 
-16 QKIENE
+16 
-22 KKMGYNKRKFE
+22 MGYNKRKFE

-65 REFGGKL
+65 REFGEKL

-146 GSIAQAHL
+146 GSIAQTHL
-154 ATIKVGSLNR
+154 ATIKVGSIDR

-240 DFLSPDVYDSYSSK
+240 DLLSPDVYDSYSSK

-406 IRIPSELTSFA
+406 IKIPSELTSFA

-476 HTSLNILRQLAR
+476 QTSLNILRQLAR

-498 EIERKSYEKI
+498 ELERKSYEKI

-518 LGLSIV
+518 LGLSII

-539 NILKA
+539 NILKV
-544 ILILILSLGF
+544 ILILSLSLGF

>member
-1 MQQNFWRKII
+1 
-11 LNLKK
+11 
-16 QKIENE
+16 
-22 KKMGYNKRKFE
+22 MGYNKRKFE

-146 GSIAQAHL
+146 GSIAQTHL
-154 ATIKVGSLNR
+154 ATIKVGSIDR

-240 DFLSPDVYDSYSSK
+240 DLLSPDVYDSYSSK

-335 MKIFLGASFGE
+335 MKVFLGASFGE

-406 IRIPSELTSFA
+406 IKIPSELTSFA

-476 HTSLNILRQLAR
+476 QTSLNILRQLAR

-539 NILKA
+539 TILKA
-544 ILILILSLGF
+544 ILILSLSLGF

>member
-1 MQQNFWRKII
+1 
-11 LNLKK
+11 
-16 QKIENE
+16 
-22 KKMGYNKRKFE
+22 MGYNKRKFE

-65 REFGGKL
+65 REFGEKL

-99 NIISELE
+99 NIIGELE

-146 GSIAQAHL
+146 GSIAQTHL
-154 ATIKVGSLNR
+154 ATIKVGSIDR
-164 KVVVKVQRKN
+164 KVVVKVQRKD

-234 LNIKEN
+234 LNTKEN
-240 DFLSPDVYDSYSSK
+240 DLLSPDVYDSYSSK

-406 IRIPSELTSFA
+406 IKIPSELTSFA

-476 HTSLNILRQLAR
+476 QTSLNILRQLAR

-498 EIERKSYEKI
+498 DIERNSYERI

-518 LGLSIV
+518 LGLSIL

-544 ILILILSLGF
+544 ILILSLSLGF